1 LGDESIIEESFKE
14 RTAGEKKDQP
24 ETAVS
29 TREPYSFAEAVEMM
43 RFPRAEPGAK
53 KGQQG
58 DKRKKE
64 IKINPEHL
72 TLERIDLSGFKNKRF
87 SRSGLRELLDGL
99 QNLPCIRTV
108 VLRENGINED
118 CEAEILELF
127 TITNVKCIDLSKN
140 AIGPRLAGMIGKKL
154 KDEVTHIQWLDLTQN
169 EFYSDNLSNSMI
181 V

>member
-1 LGDESIIEESFKE
+1 MGDESIIEESFKE

-24 ETAVS
+24 GAAVS

-99 QNLPCIRTV
+99 
-108 VLRENGINED
+108 
-118 CEAEILELF
+118 
-127 TITNVKCIDLSKN
+127 
-140 AIGPRLAGMIGKKL
+140 
-154 KDEVTHIQWLDLTQN
+154 
-169 EFYSDNLSNSMI
+169 
-181 V
+181 